1 MTFEDD
7 QAYAAYDDTEPL
19 SSRPGRRKIQIV
31 ALLMVG
37 IMLAGVIA
45 TLVGLLL
52 G

>member
-7 QAYAAYDDTEPL
+7 QAYAAFDDTQPL

-31 ALLMVG
+31 AWFMVA

-45 TLVGLLL
+45 TVIGLIFS
-52 G
+52 